1 MRKRSIPMLLFAVAA
16 WLLAWRMTEAAMLTA
31 VGYKTGGTFSATTN
45 LQLIGLLALL
55 SSFVGLFWLT
65 KDFLQWIKGRGQ

>member
-1 MRKRSIPMLLFAVAA
+1 MRKRSIPILVFALAA

-31 VGYKTGGTFSATTN
+31 VGYKTGGTLSVATN
-45 LQLIGLLALL
+45 LRLIAFLAVL

-65 KDFLQWIKGRGQ
+65 KDLLQWVKGRER